1 MERENF
7 GRYLKSK
14 RELKG
19 LSIGDLSRAT
29 KIKEHSLEALEE
41 GRIDALP
48 APVFVRGFVIAYA
61 RAVEADERELL
72 GRLAALSPP
81 ESESPRP
88 QKPII
93 HRAPDDDDAP
103 ANLGR
108 RRVGVVMVVLLILV
122 VATLTLSLIL
132 RHGATTG
139 SGIS

>member
-1 MERENF
+1 
-7 GRYLKSK
+7 LKSK

-29 KIKEHSLEALEE
+29 KIKEHSLEALEG
-41 GRIDALP
+41 GRIDELP

-72 GRLAALSPP
+72 GRLAALAPP
-81 ESESPRP
+81 SDVESPRP

-122 VATLTLSLIL
+122 VATLTLSLLL
-132 RHGATTG
+132 RHGSTPG